1 MSCFKS
7 NKVTFSRKHSLIA
20 LLIMLVI
27 LINTNGIAIA
37 KPSVTAR
44 AAILIDAETG
54 EILYAKN
61 PHVKRSPASTT
72 KIMTA
77 ILAIENGNLDD
88 KVKVSRRAAYE
99 GGSSIWLAEGEVLT
113 LEELLYGLL
122 LNSGNDAAVAIAEHI
137 GGSVEEFAQMMN
149 RKARE
154 IGALDTS
161 FQNPNG
167 LPQKGHLTTAYDLAM
182 IARYALQNKTF
193 AKIVD
198 TTRKTIS
205 WGSHEYGRSLL
216 NTNRLLRRFDEVDGV
231 KTGYTDAAGR
241 CLVSSM
247 TREGRQVISVVLKSG
262 QMWHDS
268 IKLLNYGF
276 DNFNRIQLA
285 AKDEVIYS
293 ARLEALEN
301 QRLEMVASQ
310 EFATVASEGKEIK
323 VRKEIIIKDNLK
335 LPIAKKEQIGK
346 VTFYVDDELKGT
358 IPLLAKEKLTTKNKF
373 NKLWQWLTNQGPSL
387 TYLK

>member
-1 MSCFKS
+1 
-7 NKVTFSRKHSLIA
+7 
-20 LLIMLVI
+20 
-27 LINTNGIAIA
+27 
-37 KPSVTAR
+37 
-44 AAILIDAETG
+44 
-54 EILYAKN
+54 
-61 PHVKRSPASTT
+61 
-72 KIMTA
+72 
-77 ILAIENGNLDD
+77 
-88 KVKVSRRAAYE
+88 
-99 GGSSIWLAEGEVLT
+99 
-113 LEELLYGLL
+113 
-122 LNSGNDAAVAIAEHI
+122 
-137 GGSVEEFAQMMN
+137 
-149 RKARE
+149 
-154 IGALDTS
+154 
-161 FQNPNG
+161 
-167 LPQKGHLTTAYDLAM
+167 
-182 IARYALQNKTF
+182 TF